1 MNRAGMRPLSPELV
15 AGLGFAALL
24 LLLASVLLGLGRD
37 PADALRAAD
46 VLHVDGAQASS
57 GYVLL
62 PGHPGEVARA
72 RLHWDLPPRM
82 EGDARWVVWVPRV
95 PVDRLQ
101 FSGTGWVG
109 PEHDFFRPRAAQ
121 AFPGGFRSVPPEP
134 AGSALELDLHL
145 VAAGR
150 LGVLPL
156 LVREDHAVML
166 EQRAS
171 AMSAA
176 VYAVLLVLALLALA
190 LYAAA
195 RDSAFLS
202 YFACAM
208 CTLLLLAA
216 LNGHLYRFAGLSFLG
231 TWRTQGVQAL
241 ILVFLLAWTRLLEVY
256 AGATLDARAR
266 NVLSTFRWTVLVLI
280 ALCLANLPAFNT
292 YLGTATRL
300 LWVTT
305 GIAGVGW
312 MTVAV
317 RRRLAMAWPLLVLHV
332 LTYAALLAHEFSPAW
347 NGSNPLLARFAFQAG
362 MVTTLTLFAVGLVS
376 RIADF
381 RDQRD
386 RDRLARL
393 DSERR
398 MAREAARG
406 AFAHALQAGLR
417 TLSPGDIEW
426 TAFRLLF
433 DHLLPLLPVQSAV
446 AVAQGFHGAEMLVV
460 HPTSGRDEALA
471 DLERRALPLKRAAAA
486 GLPRQELLG
495 NDQRARTEALL
506 PLQVRAPGWGAVL
519 LRRDGSE
526 GFAAEEMALAMEF
539 TRLAQLHVEQ
549 AVVTANLRRSA
560 EMDALTGSL
569 NRRSVDQWLLRC
581 FNEAERDGQPLSVI
595 LVDLDHFKSIND
607 QHGHVAGDHCL
618 RTVAAA
624 LRKAVGE
631 GALFG
636 RYGGEEFIG
645 ILPGVAA
652 APARETGE
660 RMRSAVEHL
669 DVRWE
674 EKPLRLT
681 VSVGLATRREG
692 ERSPQDTVDRAD
704 KALYAA
710 KRLGRN
716 CVQVAPAVFT

>member
-1 MNRAGMRPLSPELV
+1 MSRTGRWKSSPELI

-24 LLLASVLLGLGRD
+24 LLLASALLGLGRD
-37 PADALRAAD
+37 PADALRFAD
-46 VLHVDGAQASS
+46 IVHVEGARASS
-57 GYVLL
+57 GRLSL
-62 PGHPGEVARA
+62 PGRPDEAARA
-72 RLHWDLPPRM
+72 RLHWELPPRAD
-82 EGDARWVVWVPRV
+82 GDARWVLWVPRV

-101 FSGTGWVG
+101 FSGDGWVG
-109 PEHDFFRPRAAQ
+109 PAHDFFHPRVAQ

-134 AGSALELDLHL
+134 AGLALDLDL
-145 VAAGR
+145 EVASGGR

-171 AMSAA
+171 AIAAA
-176 VYAVLLVLALLALA
+176 VYAVLLVLALMALS

-195 RDSAFLS
+195 RDAAFLS
-202 YFACAM
+202 YFVCALA
-208 CTLLLLAA
+208 TLLLLAA

-231 TWRTQGVQAL
+231 AWRMQGVQAL
-241 ILVFLLAWTRLLEVY
+241 ILLFLLAWTRLLEVY
-256 AGATLDARAR
+256 AGVPLAEQARRA
-266 NVLSTFRWTVLVLI
+266 LSAYRWTVLGLV
-280 ALCLANLPAFNT
+280 ALCLLDLPALDAA
-292 YLGTATRL
+292 LGAATRV
-300 LWVTT
+300 LWIAT
-305 GIAGVGW
+305 GVAGMAW

-317 RRRLAMAWPLLVLHV
+317 RRHLSMAWPLLALHV
-332 LTYAALLAHEFSPAW
+332 LTYGVLLGYEFSAAW
-347 NGSNPLLARFAFQAG
+347 NSSNPLVARFAFQAG

-398 MAREAARG
+398 VAREAARG
-406 AFAHALQAGLR
+406 ALAHALQAGLR
-417 TLSPGDIEW
+417 NLPPGDIEW

-433 DHLLPLLPVQSAV
+433 DHLLPLLPAESAV
-446 AVAQGFHGAEMLVV
+446 AVAQGFHGAEMMVV
-460 HPTSGRDEALA
+460 HPVDQHDEVAA
-471 DLERRALPLKRAAAA
+471 ELERRALPLRRAAAA
-486 GLPRQELLG
+486 GLPRQDLLG
-495 NDQRARTEALL
+495 GEARVRTEALL
-506 PLQVRAPGWGAVL
+506 PLQVRSPGWGAVL
-519 LRRDGSE
+519 LRREGSDGFSP
-526 GFAAEEMALAMEF
+526 EEMALAMEF

-581 FNEAERDGQPLSVI
+581 FNDAQRDGQPLSVI
-595 LVDLDHFKSIND
+595 LVDLDHFKSVND

-618 RTVAAA
+618 RSVAAA
-624 LRKAVGE
+624 LRKALGE

-636 RYGGEEFIG
+636 RYGGEEFIA

-652 APARETGE
+652 AAARDVGE
-660 RMRSAVEHL
+660 RMRSAVEQL
-669 DVRWE
+669 QVRWE
-674 EKPLRLT
+674 ERPLRLT

-692 ERSPQDTVDRAD
+692 ERSPQETVDRAD

-716 CVQVAPAVFT
+716 CVQVAPAVFS